1 MSNQH
6 PRAAARL
13 VLAAIL
19 VASLVPPAL
28 AADAGIAQLEHAA
41 TLLGDVN
48 DIERLQRIYGYYLDR
63 SDWDNVVDLLTDD
76 ATAEY
81 ANSGLYVGKASV
93 RKLLYAIGYGK
104 QGIPSGMLR
113 EHMQFQPVI
122 DVAPDGKTAQGR
134 WRVFAL
140 LGQSGQDARWQA
152 GPYENEY
159 RKEGGKWKI
168 SKIRWYET
176 FTVPVESG
184 WKSRLPGSSTNVSDR
199 KMPTPD
205 RPSTSTAGP
214 WPEVSLPP
222 FHYSVA
228 DVGKPCCVLSAA
240 ASSARAP
247 TAARVARLRYQV
259 QRLEDERDI
268 QVLQRTYGYYVDK
281 NLWSQAADLFA
292 DDGTLEIGGRGVFV
306 GKARVLEYLKWLGE
320 PIDGRLYDHTQLQP
334 VVDVAPDGRTA
345 KGRWRAL
352 VFGGDLNK
360 SSVFGDVI
368 YENEYRKEGS
378 TWKIATLRAYFI
390 MYTMLDKGGWAK
402 YTFPNT
408 HPEKALPPDRPPTL
422 VYDMYPGVLTAPN
435 HFANPVSGRTH
446 AEAGY
451 SGATTPARAAQ
462 VELGSAGAAA
472 DDSAALRRRL
482 ESLADGV
489 AIENVQ
495 NAYGYYVDKWQWD
508 DAARLF
514 TADATLEIGQRG
526 VYVGRDHIRHSFELD
541 GAQGLHQG
549 QVNDRIQYQPVIHV
563 APDGRTARIRVRQ
576 MDVSGKFGQEADLG
590 GGVEENEYAKVDG
603 VWKIRKLHL
612 YTTFLADVVQGWS
625 QGSKPAPGRSDS
637 FPPDRG
643 PSESYRP
650 FPAFFVPAFHYAN
663 PVSGR
668 PVFER
673 VAAQAGADAASEHA
687 DANSV
692 QELQARVRD
701 LESREEI
708 REVMHDYGRLLDA
721 RDFDA
726 FARLWA
732 TNSVYD
738 SGGLISKGPQ
748 AIAAFLKEIIGRNPA
763 GYKTPNFHVFFN
775 ENIDVHGDHATAT
788 SKSAFLVPG
797 EGNKADAAIV
807 AEYQDEFTREDGH
820 WKFLR
825 RLVRGDIPAPAQRP
839 ATQR

>member
-1 MSNQH
+1 M
-6 PRAAARL
+6 
-13 VLAAIL
+13 
-19 VASLVPPAL
+19 
-28 AADAGIAQLEHAA
+28 
-41 TLLGDVN
+41 
-48 DIERLQRIYGYYLDR
+48 
-63 SDWDNVVDLLTDD
+63 
-76 ATAEY
+76 
-81 ANSGLYVGKASV
+81 
-93 RKLLYAIGYGK
+93 
-104 QGIPSGMLR
+104 
-113 EHMQFQPVI
+113 
-122 DVAPDGKTAQGR
+122 
-134 WRVFAL
+134 
-140 LGQSGQDARWQA
+140 
-152 GPYENEY
+152 
-159 RKEGGKWKI
+159 
-168 SKIRWYET
+168 
-176 FTVPVESG
+176 
-184 WKSRLPGSSTNVSDR
+184 
-199 KMPTPD
+199 
-205 RPSTSTAGP
+205 
-214 WPEVSLPP
+214 
-222 FHYSVA
+222 
-228 DVGKPCCVLSAA
+228 
-240 ASSARAP
+240 
-247 TAARVARLRYQV
+247 
-259 QRLEDERDI
+259 
-268 QVLQRTYGYYVDK
+268 
-281 NLWSQAADLFA
+281 
-292 DDGTLEIGGRGVFV
+292 
-306 GKARVLEYLKWLGE
+306 
-320 PIDGRLYDHTQLQP
+320 
-334 VVDVAPDGRTA
+334 
-345 KGRWRAL
+345 
-352 VFGGDLNK
+352 
-360 SSVFGDVI
+360 
-368 YENEYRKEGS
+368 
-378 TWKIATLRAYFI
+378 
-390 MYTMLDKGGWAK
+390 
-402 YTFPNT
+402 
-408 HPEKALPPDRPPTL
+408 
-422 VYDMYPGVLTAPN
+422 
-435 HFANPVSGRTH
+435 
-446 AEAGY
+446 
-451 SGATTPARAAQ
+451 
-462 VELGSAGAAA
+462 
-472 DDSAALRRRL
+472 
-482 ESLADGV
+482 
-489 AIENVQ
+489 
-495 NAYGYYVDKWQWD
+495 
-508 DAARLF
+508 
-514 TADATLEIGQRG
+514 
-526 VYVGRDHIRHSFELD
+526 D

-825 RLVRGDIPAPAQRP
+825 RVVRGDIPAPAQRP